1 MNIWSEN
8 DIFDVFLMRY
18 VDGLT
23 YKKVSEKYNISQE
36 RIRQVTLKAKWILRR
51 KYNIEIP
58 MLDNGEY

>member
-23 YKKVSEKYNISQE
+23 YKKGSEKYNISQE
-36 RIRQVTLKAKWILRR
+36 RIRQVT
-51 KYNIEIP
+51 
-58 MLDNGEY
+58 